1 DLSAAFRKPASLA
14 RPRTKAWL
22 ACPRRLRTLAR
33 RTPERLRC
41 PTDTSRGFADATRF
55 VDVGAN
61 DQGDR
66 ATGDPRRSGRT
77 ELGHSSLSRLE
88 VVSMDEIK
96 GIARVK
102 IHPGKLDEWK
112 RLTEQAM
119 EIVRTRDTGTLQY
132 EVFFNDDESEA
143 IVFERYQ
150 DADAALEH
158 FANIGHLMEP
168 LMATAT
174 VTGEVLGTP
183 NETMR
188 AQLGDGEPKPLH
200 PVDGRTRLDD
210 TTPHPQRRERAPLDS
225 DLQVNRQSSSAM
237 RLAARNRPTDSAC
250 PRGAAG
256 AA

>member
-1 DLSAAFRKPASLA
+1 
-14 RPRTKAWL
+14 
-22 ACPRRLRTLAR
+22 
-33 RTPERLRC
+33 
-41 PTDTSRGFADATRF
+41 
-55 VDVGAN
+55 
-61 DQGDR
+61 
-66 ATGDPRRSGRT
+66 
-77 ELGHSSLSRLE
+77 
-88 VVSMDEIK
+88 MDEIK

-119 EIVRTRDTGTLQY
+119 EIVRTRDPGTLQY

-188 AQLGDGEPKPLH
+188 AQLGDGEPKLF
-200 PVDGRTRLDD
+200 
-210 TTPHPQRRERAPLDS
+210 TPWMTAHD
-225 DLQVNRQSSSAM
+225 
-237 RLAARNRPTDSAC
+237 
-250 PRGAAG
+250 
-256 AA
+256 